1 MNPLLDFS
9 GLPRFSD
16 VRIEHIG
23 PAIDTLVA
31 GVRET
36 ADAISAKATSA
47 ELPSWDAIVAP
58 QFAAMERLD
67 RAWRLVSHLNAVV
80 NSPALR
86 EAYNANLQ
94 KVTELHAQ
102 MSQDSRLQARY
113 RALRGAPGFP
123 QLSSAQ
129 QRLIDNEL
137 RDFRLGGAELV
148 AGDKTRFLAI
158 SEEQAALMAKFEENV
173 LDATNDFALYVE
185 DEARLAGLPSDVV
198 AAGREEAAADGRA
211 GWKLT
216 LHGPSYLPVLQY
228 ASDRALREEL
238 YRAYTTRASDFG
250 KPEWNNGPLVVRLLQ
265 LRDEQARL
273 LDFGNFAEV
282 SLTPKMAKSPDAAV
296 GFLREVIAR
305 AKPHAERDVA
315 ALRDFAKAEL
325 GLAGLQAWDIDF
337 ASEKLRESR
346 FAFSSNEIKQYFPED
361 RVLAGMFKVVEA
373 IFALHIREVPTA
385 AWHKDVRLFEI
396 REPGGGLVG
405 RFYLD
410 LYARPHKRGGAWM
423 DVAIDRKQEGGVV
436 QTPVA
441 TLTCNFSHPV
451 ADKPALFT
459 HNEVTT
465 LFHEFGHGLHLLLTN
480 VDHLGVG
487 MDNVEWDAVE
497 LPSQFMENFCWE
509 WEVVRHMSGHV
520 DTGAPLPRDL
530 FERMLSAKN
539 FHAGMHFIRQLKLAL
554 FDLQLHMVGPL
565 DLPAVFALLQRV
577 RDEVAVFALPDYN
590 RFPLQFSHIFASAYA
605 AGYYSYLW
613 AEVLS
618 ADAFS
623 LFEEM
628 GVMSAEAGRRFR
640 SEILG
645 TGSSRAAEESFV
657 AFRGRPPKI
666 DALFRHNGM

>member
-9 GLPRFSD
+9 GLPRFAE
-16 VRIEHIG
+16 VRVEHIG

-31 GVRET
+31 GVRAT
-36 ADAISAKATSA
+36 VDAIAAEATSGK
-47 ELPSWDAIVAP
+47 PPTWDSVVAP

-67 RAWRLVSHLNAVV
+67 RAWGVVSHLNAVI

-94 KVTELHAQ
+94 KVTALQAQ
-102 MSQDSRLQARY
+102 MRQDSSLHARY
-113 RALRGAPGFP
+113 RALRAAPGFP

-137 RDFRLGGAELV
+137 RDFRLGGAEL
-148 AGDKTRFLAI
+148 GGSDKTRFLAI

-173 LDATNDFALYVE
+173 LDATNDFALYID
-185 DEARLAGLPSDVV
+185 DEARLTGLPPDVLATAREDAA
-198 AAGREEAAADGRA
+198 AAGRS

-216 LHGPSYLPVLQY
+216 LHNPCYRPVLQY
-228 ASDRALREEL
+228 ADDRDLRQEL
-238 YRAYTTRASDFG
+238 YRAYTTRASELG
-250 KPEWNNGPLVVRLLQ
+250 KPQWGNGPLVVRLLQ

-273 LDFGNFAEV
+273 LGFRNFAEV
-282 SLTPKMAKSPDAAV
+282 SLTPKMARSPEAAA
-296 GFLREVIAR
+296 GFLSEVIAR
-305 AKPHAERDVA
+305 AKPHAERDIA
-315 ALRDFAKAEL
+315 ALRDFARTEL
-325 GLAGLQAWDIDF
+325 GLTDLQAWDIDY

-346 FAFSSNEIKQYFPED
+346 FAFSANDIKEYFPED
-361 RVLAGMFKVVEA
+361 RVLGGMFKVVET
-373 IFALHIREVPTA
+373 IFGLHIGEVPAA
-385 AWHKDVRLFEI
+385 AWHQDVRLFEI
-396 REPGGGLVG
+396 RDTGGGLVG

-423 DVAIDRKQEGGVV
+423 DVAIDRKEECGIV

-441 TLTCNFSHPV
+441 TLTCNFSRPV
-451 ADKPALFT
+451 AGKPALFT
-459 HNEVTT
+459 HNEVRT
-465 LFHEFGHGLHLLLTN
+465 LFHEFGHGLHLLLTD
-480 VDHLGVG
+480 VEHLGVG
-487 MDNVEWDAVE
+487 MDNVEWDAIE

-509 WEVVRHMSGHV
+509 WDVVRHMSGHV
-520 DTGAPLPRDL
+520 DTGVPLPREL

-539 FHAGMHFIRQLKLAL
+539 FHAGMHFVRQLQFAR
-554 FDLQLHMVGPL
+554 FDLQLHMAGPL
-565 DLPAVFALLQRV
+565 DLPAVFDLLQSV
-577 RDEVAVFALPDYN
+577 RDEVAVFAVPDYN

-628 GVMSAEAGRRFR
+628 GVMSAAAGQRFR

-657 AFRGRPPKI
+657 AFRGRPPRI

>member
-9 GLPRFSD
+9 GLPCFAD
-16 VRIEHIG
+16 VRVEHIG
-23 PAIDTLVA
+23 PALDMLVA
-31 GVRET
+31 DVRAT
-36 ADAISAKATSA
+36 VDAIAAKATSA
-47 ELPSWDAIVAP
+47 EPPSWDSVVAP

-67 RAWRLVSHLNAVV
+67 RAWGVVSHLNAVV
-80 NSPALR
+80 NSPELR

-102 MSQDSRLQARY
+102 LSQDSRLHARY
-113 RALRGAPGFP
+113 RALRAAPRFH

-137 RDFRLGGAELV
+137 RDFRLGGAELA
-148 AGDKTRFLAI
+148 AGDKARFLAI

-185 DEARLAGLPSDVV
+185 DETRLAGLPSDVME
-198 AAGREEAAADGRA
+198 AAREEAAADGRN

-228 ASDRALREEL
+228 ASDGGLREEL
-238 YRAYTTRASDFG
+238 YRAYTTRASELG
-250 KPEWNNGPLVVRLLQ
+250 KAEWNNGPLVVRLLQ
-265 LRDEQARL
+265 LRDEEARL
-273 LDFGNFAEV
+273 LGFGNFAEV
-282 SLTPKMAKSPDAAV
+282 SLTPKMAKSPAVVV
-296 GFLREVIAR
+296 GFLREVMAR

-325 GLAGLQAWDIDF
+325 GLAGLQAWDIDY

-346 FAFSSNEIKQYFPED
+346 FAFSNNEIKQYFPEG
-361 RVLAGMFKVVEA
+361 RVLAGMFKVVET
-373 IFALHIREVPTA
+373 IFGLHIREVQAA

-396 REPGGGLVG
+396 RESGGGLVG
-405 RFYLD
+405 RFFLD

-451 ADKPALFT
+451 GGKPALFT
-459 HNEVTT
+459 HSEVTT

-480 VDHLGVG
+480 VEHLGVG
-487 MDNVEWDAVE
+487 MDNVEWDAIE

-520 DTGAPLPRDL
+520 DTGAPLPQEL

-539 FHAGMHFIRQLKLAL
+539 FHAGMHYVRQLQLAL
-554 FDLQLHMVGPL
+554 FDLQLHTAGPL
-565 DLPAVFALLQRV
+565 DLAAVSALLRRV
-577 RDEVAVFALPDYN
+577 RDEVAVFAVPDYN

-623 LFEEM
+623 LFEEI
-628 GVMSAEAGRRFR
+628 GVMSAEAGQRFR

-657 AFRGRPPKI
+657 AFRGRAPKI